1 MVSYSIRMMAVK
13 DIELMVANERLQ
25 RDANEESCCP
35 VMVRLALPP
44 CLNDGWPSS
53 LSFYSIMCGV
63 ASMCHILNSFNF
75 FAHNNYDAR

>member
-1 MVSYSIRMMAVK
+1 MMPVK

-44 CLNDGWPSS
+44 CLKTVGLPPF
-53 LSFYSIMCGV
+53 LSI
-63 ASMCHILNSFNF
+63 
-75 FAHNNYDAR
+75 R